1 MTDIYKAPG
10 ADLSS
15 GPSDFT
21 ISNALGEAWAKTRG
35 NKKTIWAGFMLYLLV
50 VIPISFVLKLCLDE
64 GMFAHGI
71 RFIVVNSVDVALVA
85 GLWML
90 GVKLT
95 AGVKANAQEVY
106 AYIEHFPRLLGAYFL
121 ISALVAAGFFL
132 LVLPGIYLAV
142 SYLFASILMVDRKLG
157 IWEALETSRK
167 AVTRCWFRVFFIA
180 LIYGLIM
187 ILSSVTIVGLIWTLP
202 MGVTL
207 KGVVYR
213 HVFGYVPAA
222 DEPQPA

>member
-1 MTDIYKAPG
+1 
-10 ADLSS
+10 
-15 GPSDFT
+15 
-21 ISNALGEAWAKTRG
+21 
-35 NKKTIWAGFMLYLLV
+35 
-50 VIPISFVLKLCLDE
+50 
-64 GMFAHGI
+64 MFAHGI